1 MHLAALVKRYKKR
14 ISLALSLVIIENAA
28 WIVEP
33 FLFGLVIDGIIDKA
47 YVDPQSNF
55 VLPLLMWIGAFLIN
69 SGVGSLRRSLDTR
82 IYLNIFSNL
91 AADVSKKSIEEHLS
105 VSKTT
110 ARAELSYQYITFLQ
124 YRIPEIIEHA
134 IAIIGAIIAMY
145 LIDWRISL
153 TSGLIIIP
161 LYFITRFYNSKI
173 LKLQTEYHD
182 KYENIF
188 DIFSTKDPEKV
199 REYYQ
204 NMAKPQ
210 KKISDWGA
218 FNFGIMRIVL
228 LIIFLSVLYI
238 AIDLDD
244 FSAGSFYTIVAYL
257 WTFISSTEYLPELFE
272 SWTSLSDISRRFKKE
287 VI

>member
-91 AADVSKKSIEEHLS
+91 AADVSKKSMESNLS
-105 VSKTT
+105 VSKTA
-110 ARAELSYQYITFLQ
+110 ARAELSYQYVTFLQ
-124 YRIPEIIEHA
+124 YRIPEVIEHA
-134 IAIIGAIIAMY
+134 IAIFGAVIAMY

-173 LKLQTEYHD
+173 LKLQAEYHD

-204 NMAKPQ
+204 NMTKPQ

-244 FSAGSFYTIVAYL
+244 FSAGELYTIVAYL

-272 SWTSLSDISRRFKKE
+272 SWTSLSDISRRLKKE
-287 VI
+287 EI

>member
-47 YVDPQSNF
+47 YVDPESNF
-55 VLPLLMWIGAFLIN
+55 IFPLLLWIAAFLIN

-91 AADVSKKSIEEHLS
+91 AADVSKKSIESNLS
-105 VSKTT
+105 VSKTA
-110 ARAELSYQYITFLQ
+110 ARAELSYQYVTFLQ
-124 YRIPEIIEHA
+124 YRIPEVIEHA
-134 IAIIGAIIAMY
+134 IAIFGAVIAMY

-244 FSAGSFYTIVAYL
+244 FSAGELYTIVAYL

-272 SWTSLSDISRRFKKE
+272 SWTSLTDISKRLKKE

>member
-1 MHLAALVKRYKKR
+1 
-14 ISLALSLVIIENAA
+14 
-28 WIVEP
+28 
-33 FLFGLVIDGIIDKA
+33 
-47 YVDPQSNF
+47 
-55 VLPLLMWIGAFLIN
+55 
-69 SGVGSLRRSLDTR
+69 
-82 IYLNIFSNL
+82 
-91 AADVSKKSIEEHLS
+91 
-105 VSKTT
+105 
-110 ARAELSYQYITFLQ
+110 
-124 YRIPEIIEHA
+124 
-134 IAIIGAIIAMY
+134 MY

-244 FSAGSFYTIVAYL
+244 FSAGELYTIVAYL

-272 SWTSLSDISRRFKKE
+272 SWTSLSDISRRFKKKLYE
-287 VI
+287 IQLLFKFILRNIITMKNS

>member
-33 FLFGLVIDGIIDKA
+33 FLFGLLIDGIIDKA

-55 VLPLLMWIGAFLIN
+55 LLPLFLWIAAFLIN

-91 AADVSKKSIEEHLS
+91 AADVSKKSIEEDLS

-110 ARAELSYQYITFLQ
+110 ARAELSFQYITFLQ

-244 FSAGSFYTIVAYL
+244 FSAGELYTIVAYL